1 MSVRFVLSI
10 VLGVAGAC
18 ALFFGLDHLGHYVR
32 TGWRNRGTEQASDL
46 WIFSASIVVGL
57 ALMYPAARFLSERKR

>member
-1 MSVRFVLSI
+1 MTVRLVLSI

-18 ALFFGLDHLGHYVR
+18 ALLFGLNHLADYASAW
-32 TGWRNRGTEQASDL
+32 WRNRGTEQESDL
-46 WIFSASIVVGL
+46 WILSGSIVVGL